1 MTPAASQERLHK
13 AGGGTLA
20 IYITTSQFRVASPLL
35 YTVTMA
41 FMIPAVRNEY
51 DIYLSRSPRSSGS
64 PPPFSVT
71 ASSVEDYLRN
81 LRASPAV
88 CQNNNT
94 ISQNNNVNSSP
105 NSKDLRSGPVPR
117 RKTSR
122 DMSHPQGKLNNSELM
137 EKLKRCNESHP
148 S

>member
-1 MTPAASQERLHK
+1 
-13 AGGGTLA
+13 
-20 IYITTSQFRVASPLL
+20 
-35 YTVTMA
+35 MA

-64 PPPFSVT
+64 PPPFGWT

-88 CQNNNT
+88 CHNNNT
-94 ISQNNNVNSSP
+94 ISQNNMNNSS
-105 NSKDLRSGPVPR
+105 NSKEQRPGSAPR

-122 DMSHPQGKLNNSELM
+122 DMSHIQGKLDHSELM
-137 EKLKRCNESHP
+137 QKLKRCNESHP